1 MRKAGWVALALLV
14 AASGPGRAEIP
25 RQISYQG
32 VLTGVNGV
40 AAVDGQYQ
48 LRFRVLTAIDGNAAD
63 AAYVET
69 HDNVAVIRGV
79 FQVIIGGVTPMSLPF
94 DQPYFLELTV
104 LSGPGVTTPVTFPRT
119 QFTSVPYA
127 LRADTAN
134 SVAAGGAVHRLNG
147 LSDDVQLTAGSNIT
161 ITPNGNSLEIAA
173 TGGGTGTGS
182 NSLPFPGPVET
193 ATTPLSVTQTGTG
206 GGLEVTTDYPAGNE
220 GTATI
225 RTNSS
230 GSALRVTSTY
240 VGQAGRFEQSHAS
253 NPYPALEAIN
263 NAGGPAFQATNYG
276 SGWSAYL
283 NGNGTNLG
291 LYVYSRSTAQGGNLV
306 LEQAGGDESRVQ
318 LSNNSGAFWTI
329 GGRGSSDN
337 MQAAMGFSLTSL
349 TGNRNVLT
357 LRGDGRVDVPGTLAA
372 ESVSVRGAMQAAQ
385 VTAPRISSSNLAAD
399 TVSVTGRLT
408 AAGVTT
414 PSGPLQP
421 GLFDQ
426 IWTANHNYGVKRLW
440 VSCTYPERT
449 MDECRVSFVLPDS
462 AVVMVATAFGYYGNS
477 YGRWAN
483 AYIAMDY
490 DDAASSDIRD
500 QMHLCAPTQDI
511 NYPTYM
517 YPASKTFVRV
527 LGPGEHSVR
536 PRLVFLDSSD
546 NFPGSP
552 SLPGGSSISQKGVCI
567 EHAEVTVIAVR
578 KWR

>member
-1 MRKAGWVALALLV
+1 MRQAKWIALVLLIAGAG
-14 AASGPGRAEIP
+14 SSRAEVP

-40 AAVDGQYQ
+40 AAIDGQYQ
-48 LRFRVLTAIDGNAAD
+48 LRFRVLAAIDASAAD
-63 AAYVET
+63 AVYVET

-79 FQVIIGGVTPMSLPF
+79 FQVIIGGITPMALPF
-94 DQPYFLELTV
+94 DQPYFLELSV
-104 LSGPGVTTPVTFPRT
+104 LAGPGVTTPLTFPRT

-134 SVAAGGAVHRLNG
+134 SVAAGGAVRRLNG

-161 ITPNGNSLEIAA
+161 ITPNGNNLEIAA
-173 TGGGTGTGS
+173 TGGGGMGGAE
-182 NSLPFPGPVET
+182 LPFPGAVET
-193 ATTPLSVTQTGTG
+193 ATAPLTVTQRGTG
-206 GGLEVTTDYPAGNE
+206 GGLAVTTDSPASNE
-220 GTATI
+220 VTANI
-225 RTNSS
+225 STNSS
-230 GSALRVTSTY
+230 GSALRVTSSY
-240 VGQAGRFEQSHAS
+240 VGQAGQFEQSHAS
-253 NPYPALEAIN
+253 NPNPALEAIN
-263 NAGGPAFQATNYG
+263 NAGGPALRALNYG
-276 SGWSAYL
+276 TGWSGYL
-283 NGNGTNLG
+283 SGNGTNLG

-306 LEQAGGDESRVQ
+306 LEQAGIDESRVQ
-318 LSNNSGAFWTI
+318 LSNASSAFWTI
-329 GGRGSSDN
+329 GGRGSLDN
-337 MQAAMGFSLTSL
+337 AQATMGFSLTNL
-349 TGNRNVLT
+349 NGNRSILT
-357 LRGDGRVDVPGTLAA
+357 LRGDGRVDVAGTVAA
-372 ESVSVRGAMQAAQ
+372 EALSARGLVQAAQ
-385 VTAPRISSSNLAAD
+385 VTAPRIISSSLSAD
-399 TVSVTGRLT
+399 TISVTGRLT
-408 AAGVTT
+408 AAGLTT

-421 GLFDQ
+421 ALFDQ
-426 IWTANHNYGVKRLW
+426 VWTVSHNYGIKNLW
-440 VSCTYPERT
+440 VSCTYPQRT
-449 MDECRVSFVLPDS
+449 MDECRVTFVLPDS

-490 DDAASSDIRD
+490 DNAASSDIRD

-552 SLPGGSSISQKGVCI
+552 CLPGGSEISQKGVCI